1 MYIDKKDKIV
11 EMLLLNPHEGDF
23 TYKRTDSTTYIRRVR
38 KNKDDTFFIP
48 TKQLEL
54 NLNLKSTNPLPPNP
68 KPDAPHLNIL
78 EKYYGKDW
86 KLVDQNL
93 PPH

>member
-1 MYIDKKDKIV
+1 MKIDKKDKIV

-23 TYKRTDSTTYIRRVR
+23 TYKRPDSTTYVRRVR
-38 KNKDDTFFIP
+38 KKQKDTFYIP
-48 TKQLEL
+48 TRQLELEL
-54 NLNLKSTNPLPPNP
+54 NLTSTTTKPFKPKSN
-68 KPDAPHLNIL
+68 APHINVLDR
-78 EKYYGKDW
+78 YYGKDW

>member
-23 TYKRTDSTTYIRRVR
+23 TYRRPDSSTYVRQIR
-38 KNKDDTFFIP
+38 KKKEDNFYTP

-54 NLNLKSTNPLPPNP
+54 NL
-68 KPDAPHLNIL
+68 
-78 EKYYGKDW
+78 
-86 KLVDQNL
+86 
-93 PPH
+93 